1 MLSEYK
7 FDILDSLDFDSD
19 EELPHFGNCPK
30 CDNEYNAPAWCDA
43 CDQKEL
49 VDKFDKWSTGND
61 NINLLIQESQRLAPD
76 YYNYLE
82 FIPYNHFVDIERI
95 AEGGF
100 GVVYKATWLDGIR
113 KAKKE
118 DNGIWIKT
126 RSEPC
131 TVALKE
137 IEESKNID
145 QDYINE
151 LKANI
156 EFHRS
161 DIWMVCRYYG
171 ISQNPKSM
179 NFILVMEY
187 LPKGDI
193 KNVLFNKGKDR
204 LKWHKKIQYL
214 YFICNGLRGI
224 HMLDYVHGDIHG
236 GNILIKYTSDI
247 CITDLGLSR
256 PANSKETTLLGYDS
270 KSKTSGLNVPHA
282 APELLLDDPN
292 SKESDIYAIGILMTE
307 FASHNR
313 AFENYNTNDLRIEI
327 FKGIRPKFPLETP
340 KCYVELMEK
349 CLDEDPKKRPT
360 AEELV
365 KTISGWLKLDW
376 KSKSNPFNIADKQW
390 NKSKKNHR
398 YSLFCMLHK
407 NIFSINNKKKNL

>member
-19 EELPHFGNCPK
+19 EELPHF
-30 CDNEYNAPAWCDA
+30 
-43 CDQKEL
+43 
-49 VDKFDKWSTGND
+49 
-61 NINLLIQESQRLAPD
+61 
-76 YYNYLE
+76 
-82 FIPYNHFVDIERI
+82 DIERI

-113 KAKKE
+113 KAEKE

-236 GNILIKYTSDI
+236 
-247 CITDLGLSR
+247 
-256 PANSKETTLLGYDS
+256 YDS
-270 KSKTSGLNVPHA
+270 KYKTSGLNVPHA
-282 APELLLDDPN
+282 APELLLDDPK

-376 KSKSNPFNIADKQW
+376 KSKTNPFNIADKQW

>member
-161 DIWMVCRYYG
+161 DIWM
-171 ISQNPKSM
+171 
-179 NFILVMEY
+179 
-187 LPKGDI
+187 
-193 KNVLFNKGKDR
+193 
-204 LKWHKKIQYL
+204 YL

-224 HMLDYVHGDIHG
+224 HMLDYVHGDIH
-236 GNILIKYTSDI
+236 
-247 CITDLGLSR
+247 
-256 PANSKETTLLGYDS
+256 GYDS

-282 APELLLDDPN
+282 APELLLDDPK